1 MLNDILLIGEKHKKA
16 AEAIAERVLIEK
28 QAKEEEETGYRFIVA
43 ISGESGAGKSELS
56 HSLAMVLK
64 RQGIRVKILHTDNYY
79 RVEPL
84 NRRAA
89 RELNNFENIG
99 PEEYNRE
106 LLEQNIEEFRRGAI
120 ADMPCIDIIT
130 EKVDRLT
137 TDFSDIELLI
147 IDGLYAI
154 STEGIDLGI
163 YIDLTYRETKK
174 RKTSSPGERKQPTTI
189 AGKCWNRNTRAQ
201 ESSGAWQTRS
211 STGTTRSCSGTER
224 GQHHNTPAPF
234 RMNELRSRPRASAS

>member
-89 RELNNFENIG
+89 RDLNNFENIG

-174 RKTSSPGERKQPTTI
+174 NQFARGKETTDDHRWKVLEQEHQSARKLRRL
-189 AGKCWNRNTRAQ
+189 ANTFVDRDYKVL
-201 ESSGAWQTRS
+201 
-211 STGTTRSCSGTER
+211 
-224 GQHHNTPAPF
+224 F
-234 RMNELRSRPRASAS
+234 RD

>member
-16 AEAIAERVLIEK
+16 AKAIAERVLIEK
-28 QAKEEEETGYRFIVA
+28 QAKQEEEPGYRFIVA

-174 RKTSSPGERKQPTTI
+174 NQFARGKETTDDHRWKVLEQEHQSARKLRRL
-189 AGKCWNRNTRAQ
+189 ANTFVDRDYKVL
-201 ESSGAWQTRS
+201 
-211 STGTTRSCSGTER
+211 
-224 GQHHNTPAPF
+224 F
-234 RMNELRSRPRASAS
+234 RD